1 MTEERAKR
9 KLTAIFSADVKGYSR
24 LMREDELAT
33 VETLKKYREIMASLI
48 QEYRGRVVDTPGDN
62 VLAEFSSVVDA
73 VQCAVRIQEELKT
86 RNTELPEN
94 RRMEFRIGINLG
106 DVIEEEDR
114 IYGDGVNIA
123 ARIES
128 LAEGGGI
135 CISSK
140 AYEEVRNKLSLGYE
154 YLGEHTVKNIVEP
167 VRVYRVLTEPEAAG
181 KVVEG
186 KRPKPRQWRWAA
198 LAIAAVLVLGAAV
211 AIWNF
216 YFRPPPMEPAS
227 LEKMAFPLPDKP
239 SIAVLPFVNMSG
251 DPKQEY
257 FSDGITEEIITALSK
272 VPRLFVIARN
282 STFTYKG
289 KPVKVQKV
297 SEDLG
302 VRYVLEGSVRTA
314 GDRVRIT
321 AQLID
326 AIKGHH
332 LWAERYDRDMKD
344 IFALQ
349 DEITLKILMALQV
362 KLTEGEQ
369 RVLLGKGTDNL
380 DAYLKLLQSSEHAVR
395 FTKEDNVLARQ
406 LAEEAIALDPG
417 YAMAY
422 LRLSATHLMDLLYG
436 SSKSPRES
444 LRLAEELV
452 QKALALDASLAEAHA
467 FLGRIYLT
475 KRQHEKAIAE
485 GERSLAMAPNSAFIH
500 AALAFTLRHSGR
512 PEEAIA
518 LFKKAI
524 RLNPIT
530 PPWYLWGL
538 GLSYFMLAHFDE
550 AIAEFRKALNRAPDS
565 QFSHMVL
572 AATYSEL
579 GREEEARAAA
589 AEVLRI
595 DPTFSLE
602 QWAKTHMYK
611 NQADLDRFVEALR
624 KAGLPETPPLPL
636 PDKPSIAVLAFTNM
650 SGDPEQEYFCDGIT
664 EQIITGLSTTP
675 KLFVIARNSTFT
687 YKGKAV
693 KVQQVA
699 EELGVRYVLEG
710 SVQKAKDKV
719 RISTQLVDA
728 LTGHH
733 LWAHHYDRELKDIFA
748 LQDEITMNVITALQV
763 KLTEGEQARMLSR
776 GTDNLGAYLKLLQ
789 ARELVYRFNK
799 ADNALA
805 RLMIE
810 EVIALD
816 PEYAYAYVT
825 LGATHMMDVWLK
837 SSKSPKE
844 SFSRAIELTQKGLAL
859 DDSLSNAHSTLGLL
873 YGMTG
878 RHEKAIAECE
888 RAVELGPNDEI
899 AYRRLGTALSYVGR
913 HEEAIPLYEKA
924 IRLNPFPRSTTHF
937 HLGLAYLFTGRCEE
951 AIASCKKATQAGPNN
966 LLAHVFLTAAY
977 GSCGREE
984 EARATAAE
992 VLRIGPTFSVEDYAR
1007 HLKFKEDDKELVIQ
1021 GLRKAGLK

>member
-9 KLTAIFSADVKGYSR
+9 KLTAILSADVKGYSR

-62 VLAEFSSVVDA
+62 VLAEFSSVVDT

-86 RNTELPEN
+86 RNTELSEN
-94 RRMEFRIGINLG
+94 RRMEFRIGVNLG

-114 IYGDGVNIA
+114 IYGDGINIA

-140 AYEEVRNKLSLGYE
+140 AYEEVRNRLSLGYE

-186 KRPKPRQWRWAA
+186 KRPRPRQWRWVA
-198 LAIAAVLVLGAAV
+198 LIITAVLVVGAAV
-211 AIWNF
+211 TIWRF
-216 YFRPPPMEPAS
+216 YFCPPPMEPAS
-227 LEKMAFPLPDKP
+227 PEKMAFPLPDKP
-239 SIAVLPFVNMSG
+239 SIAVLPFINMSG

-282 STFTYKG
+282 STFSYKG
-289 KPVKVQKV
+289 TPVKVQKV
-297 SEDLG
+297 AEELG
-302 VRYVLEGSVRTA
+302 VRYVLEGSVRKA

-326 AIKGHH
+326 AITGHH
-332 LWAERYDRDMKD
+332 LWAERYDREMKN

-369 RVLLGKGTDNL
+369 RVLLGKGTNNL
-380 DAYLKLLQSSEHAVR
+380 DAYLKLLQSGEHAVR
-395 FTKEDNVLARQ
+395 FTNEDNVLARQ

-436 SSKSPRES
+436 STKSPRES

-452 QKALALDASLAEAHA
+452 QKTLALDANLAEAHA

-485 GERSLAMAPNSAFIH
+485 GERALAMAPNSAFIH
-500 AALAFTLRHSGR
+500 AALAFTLRHAGR

-524 RLNPIT
+524 RLNPI
-530 PPWYLWGL
+530 PPAWYFSGL
-538 GLSYFMLAHFDE
+538 GVSYFELGQYDE
-550 AIAEFRKALNRAPDS
+550 AMAEFRRALDRAPDS
-565 QFSHMVL
+565 QFSYMGL
-572 AATYSEL
+572 AATYSKL
-579 GREEEARAAA
+579 GREEDARAAA

-595 DPTFSLE
+595 NPKFSLE

-624 KAGLPETPPLPL
+624 
-636 PDKPSIAVLAFTNM
+636 N
-650 SGDPEQEYFCDGIT
+650 
-664 EQIITGLSTTP
+664 
-675 KLFVIARNSTFT
+675 
-687 YKGKAV
+687 
-693 KVQQVA
+693 
-699 EELGVRYVLEG
+699 
-710 SVQKAKDKV
+710 
-719 RISTQLVDA
+719 
-728 LTGHH
+728 
-733 LWAHHYDRELKDIFA
+733 
-748 LQDEITMNVITALQV
+748 
-763 KLTEGEQARMLSR
+763 
-776 GTDNLGAYLKLLQ
+776 
-789 ARELVYRFNK
+789 
-799 ADNALA
+799 
-805 RLMIE
+805 
-810 EVIALD
+810 
-816 PEYAYAYVT
+816 
-825 LGATHMMDVWLK
+825 
-837 SSKSPKE
+837 
-844 SFSRAIELTQKGLAL
+844 
-859 DDSLSNAHSTLGLL
+859 
-873 YGMTG
+873 
-878 RHEKAIAECE
+878 
-888 RAVELGPNDEI
+888 
-899 AYRRLGTALSYVGR
+899 
-913 HEEAIPLYEKA
+913 
-924 IRLNPFPRSTTHF
+924 
-937 HLGLAYLFTGRCEE
+937 
-951 AIASCKKATQAGPNN
+951 
-966 LLAHVFLTAAY
+966 
-977 GSCGREE
+977 
-984 EARATAAE
+984 
-992 VLRIGPTFSVEDYAR
+992 
-1007 HLKFKEDDKELVIQ
+1007 
-1021 GLRKAGLK
+1021 AGLK